1 MKTSRKIVRHIPC
14 AFASIA
20 FLIAINAQA
29 TQNTKFVST
38 GNLNTGR
45 AYHTGTL
52 LGSGKILVAGGQDTN
67 LAPVATAE
75 LYIRSSG
82 TFTNTG
88 AMITPRFR
96 HTATRL
102 PSGKVL
108 FVGGLD
114 ANNNPIA
121 SAELFDP
128 STGQFTASQ
137 GGLANARYNHEA
149 VLLPDGSGKVLI
161 ITGIGINGA
170 LSSVEIYNSQSD
182 TFSSA
187 VPLNT
192 GRYFASSAPVTS
204 HGSLKVLVAGGFDSN
219 GSVLSSAELYDPT
232 TGQWTYTGNL
242 HSARY
247 QAADATLLS
256 GQVLICGGSDATGS
270 PLATA
275 EIYSPDTGVF
285 SATDSLDTARAGHS
299 ASTLLVGKVLVAGG
313 VGISTPSYPRQ
324 AEVFKTS
331 GKKRVFNVGEFDTK
345 GKMITGRTAHTAT
358 LMANGQV
365 LFTGGISDAGV
376 GLNSSEL
383 FTSWGGESG
392 DDDDDAQ

>member
-1 MKTSRKIVRHIPC
+1 V
-14 AFASIA
+14 
-20 FLIAINAQA
+20 AIHAQA

-52 LGSGKILVAGGQDTN
+52 LGSGKVLVAGGQDTN

-75 LYIRSSG
+75 LYIRASG

-88 AMITPRFR
+88 AMVTPRFR

-102 PSGKVL
+102 ASGKVL

-121 SAELFDP
+121 SAELYDP
-128 STGQFTASQ
+128 TTGQFTASQ
-137 GGLANARYNHEA
+137 GTLSNARYNHEA

-161 ITGIGINGA
+161 ITGIGASGA
-170 LSSVEIYNSQSD
+170 LSSVEIYDSQTD
-182 TFSSA
+182 TISPAAS
-187 VPLNT
+187 LNT
-192 GRYFASSAPVTS
+192 GRYFATSTTVTT
-204 HGSLKVLVAGGFDSN
+204 HGAFKVLVAGGFDSN

-232 TGQWTYTGNL
+232 SGQWTYTGNL
-242 HSARY
+242 QSARY

-256 GQVLICGGSDATGS
+256 GQVLISGGSDATGA
-270 PLATA
+270 PLAAA
-275 EIYSPDTGVF
+275 EIFNPDTGAF

-299 ASTLLVGKVLVAGG
+299 ATTILVGKVLVAGG
-313 VGISTPSYPRQ
+313 VGIGTPSYPRQ
-324 AEVFKTS
+324 AEIFKTS
-331 GKKRVFNVGEFDTK
+331 GKRRVFNVGEFDTH

-365 LFTGGISDAGV
+365 LFTGGIGEAGV
-376 GLNSSEL
+376 ALNSSEL
-383 FTSWGGESG
+383 FTSWGGENG
-392 DDDDDAQ
+392 DDDDDQ